1 MGLGYKKSNKTLGI
15 VFLKGKNGISIF
27 CLKHDRMS
35 AVDRNTTAMFPNTQ
49 ADQFYEI
56 ESKIKK
62 KITKDY
68 DKEKPFKIEFIRIIF
83 LLLDF

>member
-1 MGLGYKKSNKTLGI
+1 
-15 VFLKGKNGISIF
+15 
-27 CLKHDRMS
+27 MS